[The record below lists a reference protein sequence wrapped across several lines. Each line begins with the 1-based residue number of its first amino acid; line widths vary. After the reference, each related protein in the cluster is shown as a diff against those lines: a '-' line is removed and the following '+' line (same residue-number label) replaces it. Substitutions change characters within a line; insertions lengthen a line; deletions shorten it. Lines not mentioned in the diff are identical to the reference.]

1 MNSES
6 KSSTLLSTAARVGL
20 TTSKDQRWRLSVT
33 DNFSPSAA
41 TRLAFERAL
50 IVIRLVRLD
59 TNQHPARCAFWV
71 FNIYRMWNG
80 FGLVHGLR

>member
-71 FNIYRMWNG
+71 FNIYRYVERIW
-80 FGLVHGLR
+80 FGT

>member
-59 TNQHPARCAFWV
+59 TNQPPRTLCILGVQYLSNVERIW
-71 FNIYRMWNG
+71 
-80 FGLVHGLR
+80 FGT